1 MPPSWPRRLGAA
13 AGLEAGG
20 RSRVQV
26 SRFKPSASGPAQDA
40 ARAGSGRSKARPEPE
55 WLSGAAQPVVFS
67 LLAEDGEGAAAV
79 PPAPPAGAVP
89 AGTARA
95 RKKSRAGAGGAL
107 EETKEEGRAEAEKE
121 PATAGRGAGAEGIRL
136 EGGGVISVDAVLA
149 ACYARGAGAP
159 ARSVWGDIVH
169 LFTVFVR
176 GIDRRFMSSKYRGQ
190 ALSEVAQLERE
201 GAEARLRPKLGLM
214 LRRLESNVKFTAV
227 TADFLPRQE
236 ALIAL
241 TRSDH
246 LADARAFL
254 AGYHR
259 PPPQSPLPPPS
270 VISQQ
275 WNQSTMSV
283 SSSLRRLDHS
293 VAARAP

>member
-1 MPPSWPRRLGAA
+1 VPPSWPRRLGTA

-26 SRFKPSASGPAQDA
+26 SRFKPSASRPAQDP
-40 ARAGSGRSKARPEPE
+40 ARAGSGRSKPRPEPA

-67 LLAEDGEGAAAV
+67 LLADAEGAAAV

-107 EETKEEGRAEAEKE
+107 EETKEEGRAEAAKE
-121 PATAGRGAGAEGIRL
+121 TATAGRSADKGVAGAEGIRL

-227 TADFLPRQE
+227 TADFLPRQD

-254 AGYHR
+254 AGSR
-259 PPPQSPLPPPS
+259 PIPPQSPPPPP
-270 VISQQ
+270 V
-275 WNQSTMSV
+275 
-283 SSSLRRLDHS
+283 
-293 VAARAP
+293 